1 MQKGG
6 CKGDGDLDLLAFLG
20 NQYCF
25 ETHDAYRHPPDQF
38 GMKTVIGWSRAS
50 NFSLDNLSPG
60 SILYNF
66 ELKFYKNQVGLSRGH

>member
-38 GMKTVIGWSRAS
+38 GMKTVIGW
-50 NFSLDNLSPG
+50 
-60 SILYNF
+60 
-66 ELKFYKNQVGLSRGH
+66 